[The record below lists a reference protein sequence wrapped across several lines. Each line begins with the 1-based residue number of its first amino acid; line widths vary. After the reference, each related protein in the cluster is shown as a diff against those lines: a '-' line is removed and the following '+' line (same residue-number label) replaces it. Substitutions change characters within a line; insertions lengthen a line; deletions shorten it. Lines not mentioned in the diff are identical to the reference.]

1 MIRSTCFVFGE
12 KIRPNTKGGI
22 QSGNKMKRGNMACQW
37 FQNQTNNYGY
47 HGFLHL
53 SPQQTMKQ
61 NFQLQLLGSPSW
73 QLGFFTMH
81 PGLTRKLEIKVGEEV
96 TDIQTLGEG

>member
-22 QSGNKMKRGNMACQW
+22 QSGNKMKSGNMACQW
-37 FQNQTNNYGY
+37 FQIKLTTMATM
-47 HGFLHL
+47 GFCTFH
-53 SPQQTMKQ
+53 PAEFPVAT
-61 NFQLQLLGSPSW
+61 SW
-73 QLGFFTMH
+73 QPFLATRFFTMH